1 MRMEITKL
9 QLHCVL
15 VCHFT
20 VSFSASELCYK
31 CFFYNDLFFMT
42 LGLRFLWYIC
52 IGMEITFQLRFV
64 ITFVIVMY
72 FLLRHNYVIY
82 LFDVLM
88 FFMRLE
94 LRYILVRSNYVR
106 KLRYKMVI
114 FQLRLFVTKK

>member
-1 MRMEITKL
+1 MEIRL
-9 QLHCVL
+9 RLRCVL
-15 VCHFT
+15 VCQFT
-20 VSFSASELCYK
+20 VSFSTSELCCK
-31 CFFYNDLFFMT
+31 CFSYNDLFVMT
-42 LGLRFLWYIC
+42 LGLRFLWYIY
-52 IGMEITFQLRFV
+52 IRMKIMFQLHFV

-72 FLLRHNYVIY
+72 FLLRHNYVIH

-114 FQLRLFVTKK
+114 F